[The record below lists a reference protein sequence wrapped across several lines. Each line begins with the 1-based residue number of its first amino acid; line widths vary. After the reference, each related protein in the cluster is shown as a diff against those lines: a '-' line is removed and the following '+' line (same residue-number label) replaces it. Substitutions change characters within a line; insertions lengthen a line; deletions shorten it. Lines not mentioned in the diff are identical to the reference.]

1 MRWSGDLLPPGPG
14 DYTLRVM
21 VERCYDCQAHDK
33 LRLYVDDRLLTQLQ
47 AGDDGSATATLH
59 VADTH
64 ARHLRLEWEH
74 GQDEGIHLQWIAPPE
89 AQLAEAKRSMDGVDA
104 VVAFVGLSPSLEGE
118 ELKVDVP
125 GFEGGDRTDLEL
137 PAPQQRLLETAAA
150 SGKPLMVVLMSGS
163 AVALNWAKAHADA
176 IVVAWYP
183 GEEGGTAIA
192 RALAGVANPAG
203 RLPVTFY
210 RSIEDLPAFT
220 SYAMKGR
227 TYRYFSGEPLY
238 AFGDGLSYT
247 RFAYD
252 APTLSTVQL
261 QAGRPLDVSVAVHN
275 TGKRD
280 GEEVVQAYL
289 AYPGA
294 TDAPRRALVGFQRVS
309 IAAGESRVVHLS
321 ISPRALSL
329 VDAKGERRVRPGRY
343 QLYVGGSQ
351 PKPGEPSRDFT
362 ITGEAPLPR

>member
-1 MRWSGDLLPPGPG
+1 M
-14 DYTLRVM
+14 
-21 VERCYDCQAHDK
+21 
-33 LRLYVDDRLLTQLQ
+33 
-47 AGDDGSATATLH
+47 
-59 VADTH
+59 
-64 ARHLRLEWEH
+64 
-74 GQDEGIHLQWIAPPE
+74 QWIAPAE
-89 AQLAEAKRSMDGVDA
+89 AQLAQARHAMDGVDA
-104 VVAFVGLSPSLEGE
+104 VVAFVGLSPGLEGE
-118 ELKVDVP
+118 ELKVNVP

-137 PAPQQRLLETAAA
+137 PAPQQRLLEAAAA
-150 SGKPLMVVLMSGS
+150 SGKPLVVVLMSGS

-192 RALAGVANPAG
+192 RTLAGVANPAG

-210 RSIEDLPAFT
+210 RSVEDLPAFT

-252 APTLSTVQL
+252 APVLSTTRL
-261 QAGRPLDVSVAVHN
+261 HAGQPLDMNVTVRN
-275 TGKRD
+275 TGTRD

-289 AYPGA
+289 AYPDA
-294 TDAPRRALVGFQRVS
+294 NDAPRRALIGFQRICIV
-309 IAAGESRVVHLS
+309 AGQSRTVHLS

-329 VDAKGERRVRPGRY
+329 VDIKGERLVRPGRY

-351 PKPGEPSRDFT
+351 PKAGQPSTQVT
-362 ITGEAPLPR
+362 IAGRQALPR